1 MVNRANVSRTESE
14 VLRNSV
20 EVAWKSE
27 PKGQERM
34 DTAEETVYEN
44 KAWIL
49 KSFFAKIG
57 ISYVNCYRIKTQIY
71 KIRDLSKKWVS
82 CE

>member
-1 MVNRANVSRTESE
+1 M
-14 VLRNSV
+14 

-44 KAWIL
+44 KAWKTKL

-57 ISYVNCYRIKTQIY
+57 ISYVNYHRIKTQIY